1 MRLRTIA
8 LSVALAGVT
17 AMFAGAAY
25 ADDPMV
31 NTYGNTVVTTDEAS
45 GVSSKLMFNQDMS
58 YAGETVGK
66 DGKPV
71 SYSGTWA
78 LKDDGKTICLTPA
91 APPNAKEA
99 PIANCSA
106 LEKHA
111 VGDSWKVT
119 NDQKQTFDVSIMA
132 GR

>member
-1 MRLRTIA
+1 MRFRTIA
-8 LSVALAGVT
+8 LSAVLAGAA

-31 NTYGNTVVTTDEAS
+31 NTYGNTVVTTQEGS
-45 GVSSKLMFNQDMS
+45 GVTSKLMFNQDGS
-58 YAGETVGK
+58 YTGDTVGT

-71 SYSGTWA
+71 HYAGKWA
-78 LKDDGKTICLTPA
+78 LKDDGKTICLTPDA
-91 APPNAKEA
+91 APGAKEA

-106 LEKHA
+106 LEKHN

-119 NDQKQTFDVSIMA
+119 NDQKQTFDVSIAA

>member
-1 MRLRTIA
+1 MHIRKIA
-8 LSVALAGVT
+8 LAAALLGT
-17 AMFAGAAY
+17 ATLFAGTAY

-31 NTYGNTVVTTDEAS
+31 NTYGNTVVTTDEGT
-45 GVSSKLMFNQDMS
+45 GVTSKLMFNKDNS
-58 YAGETVGK
+58 YTGETTGK

-71 SYSGTWA
+71 QYAGTWA

-91 APPNAKEA
+91 AAPGAKEA
-99 PIANCSA
+99 PTANCSP
-106 LEKHA
+106 LEKHN

-119 NDQKQTFDVSIMA
+119 NDKKQTFDVSITA

>member
-1 MRLRTIA
+1 MRFRTIA
-8 LSVALAGVT
+8 LSAALTAAA

-31 NTYGNTVVTTDEAS
+31 NTYGNTVVTKDEAT

-58 YAGETVGK
+58 YTGETVDK

-78 LKDDGKTICLTPA
+78 LKDDGKTICLTPT
-91 APPNAKEA
+91 APANAKEA
-99 PIANCSA
+99 PTANCSP
-106 LEKHA
+106 LMKHA
-111 VGDSWKVT
+111 VGDSWKVI

>member
-1 MRLRTIA
+1 MRFRTIA
-8 LSVALAGVT
+8 LSAALTGAA

-25 ADDPMV
+25 ADDPMA
-31 NTYGNTVVTTDEAS
+31 NTYGNTVVTKDEAT

-58 YAGETVGK
+58 YTGETVDK

-78 LKDDGKTICLTPA
+78 LKDDGKTICLTPT
-91 APPNAKEA
+91 APANAKEA
-99 PIANCSA
+99 PTANCSP
-106 LEKHA
+106 LIKHA
-111 VGDSWKVT
+111 VGDNWTVS